1 MVNLTALPVQYV
13 RRVVDAE
20 LDELL
25 PDLPALSLEGPKGI
39 GKTLT
44 AVRRSTS
51 IWKMDHVGT
60 AAVYRADPTLILE
73 SEPTILIDEWQRVP
87 TIWDAVRRAV
97 DDGAL
102 PGRFLLTGS
111 AAPKGVNL
119 HSGAGRIVT
128 VRMRPMALSERLTQP
143 TTVSLTAMLDGANN
157 DKNPDIAQVHIAGES
172 AVVLEDYV
180 HEIVASGFPAIAA
193 SSDRARKAQLDG
205 YISRVIEAEFPE
217 QGIAVRRPETLR
229 GWLDAYA
236 GATGTTASY
245 NSILFA
251 ATPGLETKPAK
262 TTVMNY
268 RDGLSRLWLLDDVPA
283 WTPSQNTLGRLG
295 AAPKHFLADSALAA
309 RLMGYD
315 ESALLGRHA
324 FEGENAANGGVTGRL
339 FEALVTLSVKTYAQA
354 AEARV
359 SHFREHTGAHEVD
372 LIVHRANGSTVA
384 LEIKLSADVDDRDVR
399 HLLWLKR
406 KLGADLTDMAVI
418 YTGKYAYRRPDGVAV
433 IPAALLGP

>member
-1 MVNLTALPVQYV
+1 MANLNAQPVEYV
-13 RRVVDAE
+13 TRVVDAE

-25 PDLPALSLEGPKGI
+25 PDLSAVSLEGPKGV

-44 AVRRSTS
+44 AARRSTS
-51 IWKMDHVGT
+51 IWKMDHAGT
-60 AAVYRADPTLILE
+60 AALYRANPSLILD

-87 TIWDAVRRAV
+87 SIWDAVRRAV

-119 HSGAGRIVT
+119 HSGAGRIIT
-128 VRMRPMALSERLTQP
+128 VRMRPMALSERITQP
-143 TTVSLTAMLDGANN
+143 ATVSLGAMLGSADESLCN
-157 DKNPDIAQVHIAGES
+157 IAGES
-172 AVVLEDYV
+172 TLGLEDYV
-180 HEIVASGFPAIAA
+180 HEIVSSGFPAIAA
-193 SSDRARKAQLDG
+193 SSERAQRAQLDG

-217 QGIAVRRPETLR
+217 QGITVRRPETLR
-229 GWLDAYA
+229 GWLNAYA

-251 ATPGLETKPAK
+251 ATPGQEAKPAK
-262 TTVMNY
+262 TTVMGY

-283 WTPSQNTLGRLG
+283 WTPSKNTLGRFG
-295 AAPKHFLADSALAA
+295 ATPKHFLADPALAA
-309 RLMGYD
+309 RLMGFD
-315 ESALLGRHA
+315 ESALLGRSG

-359 SHFREHTGAHEVD
+359 SHFREHDGAHEAG

-406 KLGADLTDMAVI
+406 KLGTSLTDMAVI